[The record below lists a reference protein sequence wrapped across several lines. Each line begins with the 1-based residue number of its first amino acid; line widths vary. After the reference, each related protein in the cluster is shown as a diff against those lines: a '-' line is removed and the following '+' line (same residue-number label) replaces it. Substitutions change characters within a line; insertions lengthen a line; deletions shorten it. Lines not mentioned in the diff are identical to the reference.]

1 MTRLAI
7 SSWTKQLLLASCGG
21 YCCNPKCLKSVV
33 YADEGM
39 IYWIGEHAHIYA
51 YEADWPRW
59 SVDYLHNNNFENLL
73 VLCPSCHTLIDKYKQ
88 DYPAPVLL
96 EWKKTR
102 IGIIEASIRK
112 WVIEESE
119 IPYTATL
126 EFRYEQIVYAWG
138 FILQEST
145 KSLFDILQESY
156 ELLLESSKEPSL
168 IQIFPDAEITEEM
181 IEKIVLTL
189 LIWLQQDIGSKIY
202 YIYPDNMLRTIDD
215 MHTRKGWWKIIF
227 LTDIEKMQIFIPFPN
242 NPDFLSRVI
251 FISRDSYPWAKII
264 PLKHQ
269 NITPFLLALW
279 SK

>member
-1 MTRLAI
+1 
-7 SSWTKQLLLASCGG
+7 
-21 YCCNPKCLKSVV
+21 
-33 YADEGM
+33 M

-51 YEADWPRW
+51 YEADGPRG

-112 WVIEESE
+112 GVIEESE

-126 EFRYEQIVYAWG
+126 EFRYEQIVYAGG

-189 LIWLQQDIGSKIY
+189 LIGLQQDIGSKIY

-215 MHTRKGWWKIIF
+215 MHTRKGGGKIIF

-251 FISRDSYPWAKII
+251 FISRDSYPGAKII

-269 NITPFLLALW
+269 NITPFLLALG